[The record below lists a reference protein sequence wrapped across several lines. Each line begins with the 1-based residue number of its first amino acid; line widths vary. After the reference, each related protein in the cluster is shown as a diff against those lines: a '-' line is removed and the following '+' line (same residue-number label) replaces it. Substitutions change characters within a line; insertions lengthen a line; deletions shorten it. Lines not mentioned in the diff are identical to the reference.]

1 MTVPRNALLAAAVAL
16 TASGAA
22 AAPAPGTP
30 AGGTPAGGTP
40 AGGKLRLAVLD
51 FTLAGS
57 AHPDLARVLS
67 DGAARGAEGS
77 DYAIVTQGEV
87 VAVLGLDRLR
97 QLLGC
102 GDDRCLSET
111 SRALDADRLLSGSLT
126 ILERTA
132 LLTVRLIDT
141 RQGRT
146 LARASTSLLDA
157 TEKEL
162 VDGARRLTFEVITGK
177 RLDTSGVVRIQ
188 VDRPG
193 AAVTLDGKEIGIAPL
208 TGSQRVLEGPHTIVV
223 QKDGYVRWSTTVS
236 VAAGADVPVEVQLV
250 PIKLLGERARSRLW
264 YGAYTAT
271 GVAVLA
277 AGGGLVFNKMAR
289 DSYSKYK
296 SASTRT
302 DASRYHDETRQRTTL
317 ANVSFGVAGAA
328 ALGAGT
334 MFILAM
340 RADAKA
346 AEAPRMAV
354 VPVGTGFVVQAR
366 F

>member
-1 MTVPRNALLAAAVAL
+1 MTSLKTAALLAAVLL
-16 TASGAA
+16 TASRAA
-22 AAPAPGTP
+22 AAEPG
-30 AGGTPAGGTP
+30 
-40 AGGKLRLAVLD
+40 KQRLAVLD
-51 FTLAGS
+51 FSLAGS

-67 DGAARGAEGS
+67 DGAAKGAEGE
-77 DYAIVTQGEV
+77 DRVIVTQGEV

-102 GDDRCLSET
+102 NDDRCLSET

-126 ILERTA
+126 ILERTS

-162 VDGARRLTFEVITGK
+162 VDAARRLAFEVVTGK

-188 VDRPG
+188 VDRGG
-193 AAVTLDGKEIGIAPL
+193 AIVTLDGKELGMSPIK
-208 TGSQRVLEGPHTIVV
+208 GSARVLEGPHTIVI

-236 VAAGADVPVEVQLV
+236 VAAGAEVPVEAQLI
-250 PIKLLGERARSRLW
+250 PIKLLGEQARSRLW
-264 YGAYTAT
+264 YGGYAAS
-271 GVAVLA
+271 GVTVLA
-277 AGGGLVFNKMAR
+277 LGGGLVFNRMAQN
-289 DSYSKYK
+289 SYSKYK
-296 SASTRT
+296 NATTRT
-302 DASRYHDETRQRTTL
+302 DASRYHDETRQRATMAT
-317 ANVSFGVAGAA
+317 VSWGIAGAA
-328 ALGAGT
+328 AVSAGT
-334 MFILAM
+334 MFIFAL

-346 AEAPRMAV
+346 AEAPKVAV
-354 VPVGTGFVVQAR
+354 VPTGNGVVLQGE

>member
-1 MTVPRNALLAAAVAL
+1 MTVPRNAALLALAL
-16 TASGAA
+16 AASGAA
-22 AAPAPGTP
+22 AEPPAPPP
-30 AGGTPAGGTP
+30 ASGATGI
-40 AGGKLRLAVLD
+40 GKVRLAVLD

-77 DYAIVTQGEV
+77 DYVIVTQGEV

-102 GDDRCLSET
+102 NDDRCLSET
-111 SRALDADRLLSGSLT
+111 SQALDAERLLSGSLT

-162 VDGARRLTFEVITGK
+162 VDAARRLSFEVITGR
-177 RLDTSGVVRIQ
+177 RLDTSGVLRLQ
-188 VDRPG
+188 ADRPG
-193 AAVTLDGKEIGIAPL
+193 AVVTLDGKEIGRTPL
-208 TGSQRVLEGPHTIVV
+208 AGSQRVLEGPHTIVI

-236 VAAGADVPVEVQLV
+236 VAAGGEVPVEVQLI
-250 PIKLLGERARSRLW
+250 PIKLLGEQARSRLW
-264 YGAYTAT
+264 YGGYAAT
-271 GVAVLA
+271 GVAVVAL
-277 AGGGLVFNKMAR
+277 GGGLLFNKLAQ

-296 SASTRT
+296 SATTRT
-302 DASRYHDETRQRTTL
+302 DATRYHDDTRQRATL
-317 ANVSFGVAGAA
+317 ASVSWGVAGVAA
-328 ALGAGT
+328 VSAGT
-334 MFILAM
+334 MFILAL
-340 RADAKA
+340 RADARA

-354 VPVGTGFVVQAR
+354 VPAGDGVVVR
-366 F
+366 GEF

>member
-1 MTVPRNALLAAAVAL
+1 MIFPKNAALLAAALAL
-16 TASGAA
+16 PLAA
-22 AAPAPGTP
+22 AAPAAAAPGSAAPGT
-30 AGGTPAGGTP
+30 
-40 AGGKLRLAVLD
+40 GKMRLAVLD

-77 DYAIVTQGEV
+77 DLVIVTQGEV

-111 SRALDADRLLSGSLT
+111 SRALDAERLLSGSLT

-141 RQGRT
+141 REGRT

-162 VDGARRLTFEVITGK
+162 VDGARRLAFEVITGK
-177 RLDTSGVVRIQ
+177 RLDTSGVMRIQ

-193 AAVTLDGKEIGIAPL
+193 AVVTLDGKEIGLSPL
-208 TGSQRVLEGPHTIVV
+208 TGSQRVLEGPHTVV
-223 QKDGYVRWSTTVS
+223 IQKDGYVRWSTTLS
-236 VAAGADVPVEVQLV
+236 VAAGAEVPVEAQLI

-264 YGAYTAT
+264 YGAYAAT

-277 AGGGLVFNKMAR
+277 VGGGLVFNKMAQ
-289 DSYSKYK
+289 DSYSRYK
-296 SASTRT
+296 NASTRT
-302 DASRYHDETRQRTTL
+302 DASRFHDETRQRTTL
-317 ANVSFGVAGAA
+317 ASVSWGVAAA
-328 ALGAGT
+328 SAAGAGT

-354 VPVGTGFVVQAR
+354 IPVGSGVVVQGE

>member
-1 MTVPRNALLAAAVAL
+1 MTVPMNAALLAAALAL
-16 TASGAA
+16 SATSAA
-22 AAPAPGTP
+22 AAPASGRAD
-30 AGGTPAGGTP
+30 AG
-40 AGGKLRLAVLD
+40 KMRLAVLD

-67 DGAARGAEGS
+67 DGAAQGAEGS
-77 DYAIVTQGEV
+77 DHVIVTQGEV

-102 GDDRCLSET
+102 SDDRCMSET
-111 SRALDADRLLSGSLT
+111 SRALDAERLLSGSLT

-141 RQGRT
+141 REGRT
-146 LARASTSLLDA
+146 LSRATASLLDA

-162 VDGARRLTFEVITGK
+162 VDAARRLSFEVITGK
-177 RLDTSGVVRIQ
+177 RLDTSGVIRIQ
-188 VDRPG
+188 ADRPG
-193 AAVTLDGKEIGIAPL
+193 AAVTLDGKEIGQTPL
-208 TGSQRVLEGPHTIVV
+208 AGSQRVLEGPHAIVI

-236 VAAGADVPVEVQLV
+236 VTAGGEVPVEVQLV
-250 PIKLLGERARSRLW
+250 PIKLLGEQARSRLW
-264 YGAYTAT
+264 YGAYAAT

-277 AGGGLVFNKMAR
+277 VGSGLWFNKMAS

-302 DASRYHDETRQRTTL
+302 DATRYHDDTRQKTTL
-317 ANVSFGVAGAA
+317 AGVSWAVAGAA
-328 ALGAGT
+328 AASAGT

-340 RADAKA
+340 RADARA

-354 VPVGTGFVVQAR
+354 VPTGNGVVVAGE

>member
-1 MTVPRNALLAAAVAL
+1 MTVRKYAALLAAVLAL
-16 TASGAA
+16 AASRAA
-22 AAPAPGTP
+22 AAPAAATVGI
-30 AGGTPAGGTP
+30 
-40 AGGKLRLAVLD
+40 GKMRLAVLD

-77 DYAIVTQGEV
+77 EYVIVTQGEV
-87 VAVLGLDRLR
+87 AAVLGLDRLR

-102 GDDRCLSET
+102 NDDRCMSET
-111 SRALDADRLLSGSLT
+111 SRALDAERLLSGSLT

-141 RQGRT
+141 REGRT
-146 LARASTSLLDA
+146 LARASTSLLAA

-162 VDGARRLTFEVITGK
+162 VDAARRLSFEVITGK
-177 RLDTSGVVRIQ
+177 RLDTSGVIRIQ

-193 AAVTLDGKEIGIAPL
+193 AVVTLDGKEIGQTPL
-208 TGSQRVLEGPHTIVV
+208 TGSQRVLEGPHAVVV

-236 VAAGADVPVEVQLV
+236 VTAGGEVPVEAQLI
-250 PIKLLGERARSRLW
+250 PIKLLGEQARSRLW
-264 YGAYTAT
+264 YGGYTVT

-277 AGGGLVFNKMAR
+277 AGSGIWFNKMAG

-296 SASTRT
+296 KASTRS
-302 DASRYHDETRQRTTL
+302 DATRYHDEAQQRSTV
-317 ANVSFGVAGAA
+317 AKISWGVAGVAA
-328 ALGAGT
+328 VSAGT

-346 AEAPRMAV
+346 AEAPKMAMVPTGNGVLV
-354 VPVGTGFVVQAR
+354 VGEF
-366 F
+366 